1 MKNNLKLILFIF
13 VLASNYLFS
22 QETKKSLIDEEIKKR
37 DASGSKALVVFKKG
51 NTFLVRDN
59 KKSEIQP
66 NTIIQ
71 ENDVIKTE
79 NDSYVNL
86 QLSNGVIVRIGANS
100 QVTLN
105 QVLRKDNQ
113 EEYNLQ
119 LSQGEVL
126 SKVEKDKKKQIK
138 LDIQSPTAIASVRGT
153 EFLVESKSNS
163 TTIAVNEGKVEV
175 SSIDGSQKQTIE
187 AGEKIVAT
195 FNEQKKSIMD
205 TYEKQKFKMIQ
216 ELEKTK
222 KQNFENVLKQIEQ
235 NQKMIEEQKNKI
247 QLPPNP
253 FQK

>member
-1 MKNNLKLILFIF
+1 MNKHIKLILFIF
-13 VLASNYLFS
+13 VLVANHLFS
-22 QETKKSLIDEEIKKR
+22 QEKSSNIEEIKKR
-37 DASGSKALVVFKKG
+37 DGAGSKALVVFKQG
-51 NTFLVRDN
+51 NTFLFRN
-59 KKSEIQP
+59 NIKTGIQP

-79 NDSYVNL
+79 KDSYVNL
-86 QLSNGVIVRIGANS
+86 QLSNGVIVRIGENS
-100 QVTLN
+100 QITLN
-105 QVLRKDNQ
+105 QLLRRDNI
-113 EEYNLQ
+113 EEYNLL

-138 LDIQSPTAIASVRGT
+138 LEIQSPTAIASVRGT
-153 EFLVESKSNS
+153 EFLVESNPNS

-195 FNEQKKSIMD
+195 FNQQKKSIME
-205 TYEKQKFKMIQ
+205 TYEKQKFKMIE

>member
-1 MKNNLKLILFIF
+1 
-13 VLASNYLFS
+13 
-22 QETKKSLIDEEIKKR
+22 
-37 DASGSKALVVFKKG
+37 
-51 NTFLVRDN
+51 
-59 KKSEIQP
+59 
-66 NTIIQ
+66 
-71 ENDVIKTE
+71 VIKTE

-100 QVTLN
+100 QLTLN
-105 QVLRKDNQ
+105 QLLRKDNQ

-153 EFLVESKSNS
+153 EFLVESNPNS
-163 TTIAVNEGKVEV
+163 TTIAVNKGKVEV

>member
-1 MKNNLKLILFIF
+1 M
-13 VLASNYLFS
+13 
-22 QETKKSLIDEEIKKR
+22 
-37 DASGSKALVVFKKG
+37 
-51 NTFLVRDN
+51 
-59 KKSEIQP
+59 
-66 NTIIQ
+66 
-71 ENDVIKTE
+71 
-79 NDSYVNL
+79 
-86 QLSNGVIVRIGANS
+86 
-100 QVTLN
+100 
-105 QVLRKDNQ
+105 
-113 EEYNLQ
+113 
-119 LSQGEVL
+119 
-126 SKVEKDKKKQIK
+126 
-138 LDIQSPTAIASVRGT
+138 
-153 EFLVESKSNS
+153 VESKSNS

>member
-1 MKNNLKLILFIF
+1 VKIKSNDQRRFGMKNNLKLILFIF
-13 VLASNYLFS
+13 VLASNHLFS

-105 QVLRKDNQ
+105 QLLRKDNK

-119 LSQGEVL
+119 VSQGEVL

-138 LDIQSPTAIASVRGT
+138 LEIQSPTAIASVRGT

-205 TYEKQKFKMIQ
+205 TYEKQKFPDDSRTRKN
-216 ELEKTK
+216 EKTK
-222 KQNFENVLKQIEQ
+222 FR
-235 NQKMIEEQKNKI
+235 KMY
-247 QLPPNP
+247 
-253 FQK
+253 